1 MSVEGETPA
10 GDSHLPRTIWIVAV
24 VGFFIA
30 VGFGVMSPVLPI
42 YVRLFGVSSFLV
54 GLVSSSL
61 SILRLA
67 TMPGASRLLRYIG
80 PRELVIAGNLL
91 LAGTTFMMGISNS
104 YWPILIW
111 RGLGGFGSALY
122 GVASMALV
130 FTVTPPH
137 QRGRANS
144 MVGGGFVLGGMAGP
158 ALGGLVAQVSMHAPF
173 FFYSATLTVAALVVL
188 VAIPRT
194 PLAEQRRRA
203 ADTIGFRGLL
213 HDRRFV
219 AVLATAFANL
229 WQSHG
234 VRNLLVPL
242 FIVEV
247 LGLTTRE
254 AGLAFSIAA
263 VVQFAFL
270 QPAGWATD
278 RLGRRPVLL
287 FGTVTMAVVGASL
300 ALTNS
305 YVVLVVLLCVYSVG
319 ATATGSSAQAM
330 LADVVPPTSG
340 SGLAAFQMFGDSGQI
355 LGPLVAGALIDV
367 LPMRVAWFPGTV
379 FFAIAAVLVWR
390 AKPPSSADGRLLA

>member
-1 MSVEGETPA
+1 MSVDGAPPKL
-10 GDSHLPRTIWIVAV
+10 SSRLPGQIWIVAV

-42 YVRLFGVSSFLV
+42 YVRLFGVSTFLV

-61 SILRLA
+61 SIFRLA
-67 TMPGASRLLRYIG
+67 TMPAASRLLRRIG
-80 PRELVIAGNLL
+80 PRELVILGNLL
-91 LAGTTFMMGISNS
+91 LAGTTTMMGVSNS
-104 YWPILIW
+104 YWLILLW

-144 MVGGGFVLGGMAGP
+144 LVGGGFVLGGMAGP

-173 FFYSATLTVAALVVL
+173 FFYAATLAVAALVVL

-194 PLAEQRRRA
+194 PLAEQRARSANRVGVR
-203 ADTIGFRGLL
+203 DLL
-213 HDRRFV
+213 HDRRYV

-234 VRNLLVPL
+234 VRNLLIPL
-242 FIVEV
+242 FVVEV

-254 AGLAFSIAA
+254 TGWAFSIAA
-263 VVQFAFL
+263 VVQFAAL

-287 FGTVTMAVVGASL
+287 FGTLTL
-300 ALTNS
+300 ALVSGGLALVDS
-305 YVVLVVLLCVYSVG
+305 YTGLIVLLCCYSIG
-319 ATATGSSAQAM
+319 ATATASSAQAQ
-330 LADVVPPTSG
+330 LADVVPATSG
-340 SGLAAFQMFGDSGQI
+340 SGLAAFQMVGDSGQI

-367 LPMRVAWFPGTV
+367 LPMRAAWFPGMV
-379 FFAIAAVLVWR
+379 FFLVAAALVGR
-390 AKPPSSADGRLLA
+390 ARPPTRP